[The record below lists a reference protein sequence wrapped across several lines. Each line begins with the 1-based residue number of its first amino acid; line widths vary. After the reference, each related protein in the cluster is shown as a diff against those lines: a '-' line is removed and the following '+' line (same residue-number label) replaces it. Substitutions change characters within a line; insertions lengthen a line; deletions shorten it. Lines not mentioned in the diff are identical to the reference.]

1 MSSHPSMLFYCNLQK
16 KPTKSFVVFGIYC
29 KFAENSE

>member
-1 MSSHPSMLFYCNLQK
+1 MKGLGMLFYFILQK
-16 KPTKSFVVFGIYC
+16 KPTKSLAVFGIYC